1 MAQSFILG
9 LLCTALFFIISLTI
23 VLGIKWLYY
32 TLKKLFD
39 NKTQNTTVEKDD
51 STSQPAKKRKKKTT
65 QIIEID
71 PDIADRIYFKK
82 SS

>member
-9 LLCTALFFIISLTI
+9 LLCTALFFLISLTI

>member
-1 MAQSFILG
+1 MALSFILG
-9 LLCTALFFIISLTI
+9 LLCTALCFIISLTI

-39 NKTQNTTVEKDD
+39 NKTQNTPTKSDQ
-51 STSQPAKKRKKKTT
+51 TPPQPAKKRQKKTT